1 MVNLGYATG
10 RQLRK
15 DGIEADLLMEK
26 NPIFTSDPLDLDSS
40 LNNQYPKWITF
51 YDRSKFSWKIS
62 VLETMRDK
70 KYDLIHS
77 YTELSIFAYLS
88 RRPFIANPTGS
99 DLREMAFSNSIR
111 GILLRRALNKAKII
125 TAASP
130 EVLDLLSKL
139 QLKQGIFRNKKKWGR

>member
-1 MVNLGYATG
+1 MKILQAGNLVNLGYIVT
-10 RQLRK
+10 RELRK
-15 DGIEADLLMEK
+15 VGIDSDLIMER
-26 NPIFTSDPLDLDSS
+26 NPSKTSDPKVFDKNLGF
-40 LNNQYPKWITF
+40 NYPNWIKF
-51 YDRSKFSWKIS
+51 YDRSKSGWKRNIIK
-62 VLETMRDK
+62 TMRDK

-139 QLKQGIFRNKKKWGR
+139 